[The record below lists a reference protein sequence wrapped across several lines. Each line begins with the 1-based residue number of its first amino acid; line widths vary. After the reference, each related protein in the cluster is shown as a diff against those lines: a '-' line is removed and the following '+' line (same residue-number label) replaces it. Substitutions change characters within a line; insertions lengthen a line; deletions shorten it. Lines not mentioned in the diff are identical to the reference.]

1 MKCILPYGGGEQR
14 AVIPD
19 EVPVTVLYPN
29 EPAETSSEEEV
40 LRRALASPLGS
51 GSAASFLEGKE
62 NLLVIVN
69 DQTRPTPTRK
79 VLDVLDESLGC
90 CSLTW
95 IVATGAHRGP
105 NESEYHDMFGSRF
118 PDCRERII
126 AHDARN
132 KTDEVYLGTTSRGTE
147 VFFNRHAVQA
157 DGLLI
162 IGSVE
167 PHYFA
172 GYTGGRKALL
182 PGLASYRTIEQNHR
196 LALMPEARTLALE
209 GNPVHEDMVESL
221 TFLDVPIFSIMT
233 VLDRHHRICAASC
246 GDIHMSLDHAVKHA
260 HEIFV
265 VDVPRKSDIVVSA
278 AAYPMDIDLYQAQK
292 AIENGKLALKEGGI
306 LILVSACRD
315 GVGDDAFVQLLSSST
330 SPDEVLRHISREYQL
345 GWHKAGK
352 MAELMNTG
360 AVWAVTDLDDELL
373 EQVFIRPFSSLQI
386 ALDEALDTRG
396 TGATVTVLTDGCMT
410 VPNVKMH

>member
-1 MKCILPYGGGEQR
+1 MKLAIPYGSSEQTAVLPDSVQT
-14 AVIPD
+14 AVIFPK
-19 EVPVTVLYPN
+19 
-29 EPAETSSEEEV
+29 ETSEADEYGLV
-40 LRRALASPLGS
+40 KKALASPVGTGS
-51 GSAASFLEGKE
+51 LESFLEGKK

-69 DQTRPTPTRK
+69 DQTRPTPTAQ
-79 VLDVLDESLGC
+79 VLDVLHGALENSRP
-90 CSLTW
+90 TW

-105 NESEYHDMFGSRF
+105 NESEYREIFGSLFDQYRGN
-118 PDCRERII
+118 II
-126 AHDARN
+126 VHDAKN
-132 KTDEVYLGTTSRGTE
+132 KADEVYLGTTSRGTE
-147 VFFNRHAVQA
+147 VYFNRHVVQA
-157 DGLLI
+157 DGILV

-182 PGLASYRTIEQNHR
+182 PGIASYRTIEQNHR
-196 LALMPEARTLALE
+196 LALKTEARTLALA

-221 TFLDVPIFSIMT
+221 TFLDVPIFSVMT

-246 GDIHMSLDHAVKHA
+246 GDIHDSLDQAVKYA
-260 HEIFV
+260 REVFV
-265 VDVPRKSDIVVSA
+265 VDIPAKADIVVSA

-315 GVGDDAFVQLLSSST
+315 GVGDDTFVQLLSSSAA
-330 SPDEVLRHISREYQL
+330 PDEVLRHISREYKL

-360 AVWAVTDLDDELL
+360 AIWAVTELSDELL
-373 EQVFIRPFSSLQI
+373 EQIFIKPFRSLQD
-386 ALDEALDTRG
+386 ALDEALRVQG
-396 TGATVTVLTDGCMT
+396 LHASVAVLADGCMT
-410 VPNVKMH
+410 VPNVNR